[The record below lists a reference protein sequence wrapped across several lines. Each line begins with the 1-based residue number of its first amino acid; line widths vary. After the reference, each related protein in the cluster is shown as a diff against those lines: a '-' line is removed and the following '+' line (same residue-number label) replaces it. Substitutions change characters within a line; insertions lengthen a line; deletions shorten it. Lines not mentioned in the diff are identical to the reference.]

1 MPAITKRSL
10 IDTDL
15 IDGLKQGALLGCAIL
30 VLVLPPAPPPWRVLA
45 PEPESDLDPI
55 AAFWRPGDTAS
66 IPRRLNF
73 AGAAATASADVKRLA
88 QWIVDSRDN
97 GNLHFA
103 LIDKKNTRVFVFD
116 PSGRLIA
123 TTPVLLGYAPGD
135 DTVAGIGS
143 RPLEEVKPAER
154 TTPAGRFVSQPGR
167 NARQE
172 EVIWV
177 DYDGAV
183 SMHRVLLNHPNERR
197 LERLA
202 SPTIDDNRISYGCI
216 NLPVAFFD
224 HVVWPVFSRERGI
237 VYVLPEIKPLADVF
251 PEVANTPAS

>member
-1 MPAITKRSL
+1 MKLARM
-10 IDTDL
+10 DTDL
-15 IDGLKQGALLGCAIL
+15 IDGLKQGALLGTAIL

-45 PEPESDLDPI
+45 PEPELDPI
-55 AAFWRPGDTAS
+55 AAFWRAGDTTT
-66 IPRRLNF
+66 IPRRLDF
-73 AGAAATASADVKRLA
+73 AGAGSTASGDVKRLA

-143 RPLEEVKPAER
+143 RPLEEVKPEER
-154 TTPAGRFVSQPGR
+154 TTPAGRFVAQPGR

-172 EVIWV
+172 EVIWI
-177 DYDGAV
+177 DYDAAV
-183 SMHRVLLNHPNERR
+183 SMHRVLLIHPNERR
-197 LERLA
+197 QERLA

-216 NLPVAFFD
+216 NLPVPFFE
-224 HVVWPVFSRERGI
+224 HVVWPVFSQERGVI
-237 VYVLPEIKPLADVF
+237 YVLPEIKALAEVF
-251 PEVANTPAS
+251 PEVANRPED

>member
-1 MPAITKRSL
+1 MATIKRTSS
-10 IDTDL
+10 DTDL

-30 VLVLPPAPPPWRVLA
+30 VLVLPPAPAWRILA
-45 PEPESDLDPI
+45 PEPAAAPDPI

-66 IPRRLNF
+66 IPRRLDF
-73 AGAAATASADVKRLA
+73 AGAGSTASIDVKRLA

-103 LIDKKNTRVFVFD
+103 MIDKKNTRVFVFD

-143 RPLEEVKPAER
+143 RPLEEVKPEER

-172 EVIWV
+172 EVVWV
-177 DYDGAV
+177 DYDAAV
-183 SMHRVLLNHPNERR
+183 SMHRVLLIHPNERR

-202 SPTIDDNRISYGCI
+202 SPTTDDNRISYGCI
-216 NLPVAFFD
+216 NLPVEFFER
-224 HVVWPVFSRERGI
+224 VVWPVFSQERGI
-237 VYVLPEIKPLADVF
+237 VYVLPEIKPLAEVF
-251 PEVANTPAS
+251 PEIANTPAS